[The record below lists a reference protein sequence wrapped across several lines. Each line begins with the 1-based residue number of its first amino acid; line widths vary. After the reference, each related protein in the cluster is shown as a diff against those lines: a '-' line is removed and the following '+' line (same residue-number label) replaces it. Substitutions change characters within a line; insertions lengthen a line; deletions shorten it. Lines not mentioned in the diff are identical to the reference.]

1 MSIGRFISTTNVG
14 VANSVAA
21 EYDTNSASSNRNKL
35 SGYRDLSVMGGGRV
49 WRSTLDYTALSPPY
63 QVAMSTLRGTARLPP
78 ITVYHG
84 LSTGVSWYDSGGT
97 YRSGFVSPADAASY
111 GGSAWALDL
120 PATWTTGNL
129 IWGFSNYGYVW
140 NAPGSPGINL
150 GSLSGGIASAT
161 MVGGN
166 FIPAFICINDYVV
179 TYAIR
184 QILYNSTRDEIA
196 VKIGSN
202 PSALYYFPSATAL
215 TDIFAWSG
223 ASGSESPSSNPFFS
237 STFTQTTVRQADNT
251 VVTYTSGANGQDYT
265 ATYLAS
271 GYGAY
276 ASTFAS
282 TLYNR
287 VELSS
292 ASVKN

>member
-84 LSTGVSWYDSGGT
+84 LSNGVTWYDNGST
-97 YRSGFVSPADAASY
+97 FRSGFVSPADAASY
-111 GGSAWALDL
+111 GGSCWALDL
-120 PATWTTGNL
+120 PATWTTGNM

-140 NAPGSPGINL
+140 NAPGSPAINL

-166 FIPAFICINDYVV
+166 VLPSFICINDYVV

-184 QILYNSTRDEIA
+184 QILYNSSRDEIA

-223 ASGSESPSSNPFFS
+223 ASGSESPSSNPFFNA
-237 STFTQTTVRQADNT
+237 TFTQTTVRQADNT
-251 VVTYTSGANGQDYT
+251 VVTYSNGSGGNDYT

-271 GYGAY
+271 GGGTYG
-276 ASTFAS
+276 STFS